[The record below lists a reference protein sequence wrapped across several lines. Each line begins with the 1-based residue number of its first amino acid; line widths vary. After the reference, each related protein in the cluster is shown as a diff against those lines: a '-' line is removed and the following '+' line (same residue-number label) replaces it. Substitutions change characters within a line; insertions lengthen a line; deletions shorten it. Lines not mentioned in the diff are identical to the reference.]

1 MIPISLFLYLC
12 LSLIIFS
19 ILFVLFNVLGRQTAD
34 VWTANGSRTIFLFP
48 LEFRQF
54 LDEFTNSDGEISS
67 PLHNK
72 LM

>member
-1 MIPISLFLYLC
+1 MIPISLSLYLC

-19 ILFVLFNVLGRQTAD
+19 ILFVVFNVLGRQTAH

-54 LDEFTNSDGEISS
+54 LDEFTNSDGAISS
-67 PLHNK
+67 LLHD
-72 LM
+72 MRM